1 MCSSVERIDNPH
13 VAADIAIVGE
23 EINSMFQ
30 SKQQAAMDGILN
42 GASVGYNFR
51 QYPLDNLTML
61 EGSNRAA
68 PQFEGFERNGSER
81 SDQEGNEST
90 EKDNIK

>member
-61 EGSNRAA
+61 VNFFISRLCG
-68 PQFEGFERNGSER
+68 G
-81 SDQEGNEST
+81 
-90 EKDNIK
+90 